1 LVAANLILIPH
12 FSHFGSAISCLI
24 GFFVLFIL
32 DFYASLKII
41 KIDKK
46 YLREKMKGIA
56 LSTLLMSLFI
66 LFLKGE
72 LQVFVLVILAGLVY
86 FLSLYFLK
94 VVGKEEINML
104 KEIFR
109 TSKFNNLIH
118 RNSQNL

>member
-1 LVAANLILIPH
+1 
-12 FSHFGSAISCLI
+12 
-24 GFFVLFIL
+24 
-32 DFYASLKII
+32 
-41 KIDKK
+41 
-46 YLREKMKGIA
+46 MKGIA
-56 LSTLLMSLFI
+56 MSSLLMHFFI